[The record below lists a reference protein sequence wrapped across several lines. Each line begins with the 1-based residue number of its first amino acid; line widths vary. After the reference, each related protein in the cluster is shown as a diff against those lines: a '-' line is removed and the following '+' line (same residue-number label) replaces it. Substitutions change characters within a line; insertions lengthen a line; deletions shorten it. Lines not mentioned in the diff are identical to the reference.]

1 MFCWKCGTK
10 LKDDA
15 KFCSNCGAQVKRASE
30 TDNKKVVEPQRV
42 TTNETAEKA
51 NKEFT
56 KKSTGNKNKKF
67 LFAGIAVVA
76 LFFIVLSIKGC
87 NNDKKAYKAYEEF
100 YGDFYNEH
108 VNKGNEEEL
117 GDCGGQILLDKKGNP
132 ILAVCD
138 ITSMGKNIC
147 ADVYLYE
154 YKRGKVKEI
163 TRKTGIKTSD
173 DGLYISTYD
182 GKITMCTSE
191 YADEEAVV
199 YVLGKNGFEKEAEIV
214 EEDYGKE
221 PENRNK
227 YVDFWINTIEY
238 TDNMLYVAFF
248 SDIND
253 TYAFNGSNF
262 ELLLRCLAAEE
273 PSTVLELKLEYTNV
287 LKSEDIDR
295 NPSFVYVE
303 DKMIYCYDA
312 VDKIFYYMGKLEKS
326 EDEVDKLPKRIEG
339 IEVELGPTIIGK
351 RMADLGVEDIKTFEY
366 DENSITIGT
375 MDGEEY
381 TIPTVYAYD
390 ITDVE
395 STEWQVNGVISS
407 TITVE
412 EAKAYF
418 DAGKIKDIDIWVMRP
433 KPTKMYVYRV
443 RMDIDGD
450 FIEDVDKYSDLI
462 EGDKSYIYFANA
474 TTRFEMIDDLLYIE
488 DIEYIFDGTMCFKV
502 AEDCEWYTYY
512 READERV
519 ETLSYEKIKEIID
532 IGMEDFNRSEHY
544 TVKCV
549 DGLVTEVYITL
560 NQKKYF
566 EESSSQLDSYDE
578 TRYNDAGDIIGY
590 KNYEYDDLGRNI
602 KVLNYDIDGNLE
614 SYQINDYLDT
624 KNVKT
629 LYSADGIIKS
639 KYEYELFAD
648 TYFVTRQ
655 DSYDSDGKLQYY
667 SIYERDAQGVLMQ
680 RSDFLEDGSLESKT
694 VCENVNGVCRKETT
708 YDAAGKVI
716 SIYEYDENGEIVN
729 YECY

>member
-1 MFCWKCGTK
+1 MEAFC
-10 LKDDA
+10 
-15 KFCSNCGAQVKRASE
+15 
-30 TDNKKVVEPQRV
+30 
-42 TTNETAEKA
+42 
-51 NKEFT
+51 
-56 KKSTGNKNKKF
+56 
-67 LFAGIAVVA
+67 
-76 LFFIVLSIKGC
+76 
-87 NNDKKAYKAYEEF
+87 
-100 YGDFYNEH
+100 
-108 VNKGNEEEL
+108 
-117 GDCGGQILLDKKGNP
+117 
-132 ILAVCD
+132 
-138 ITSMGKNIC
+138 
-147 ADVYLYE
+147 
-154 YKRGKVKEI
+154 
-163 TRKTGIKTSD
+163 
-173 DGLYISTYD
+173 
-182 GKITMCTSE
+182 
-191 YADEEAVV
+191 
-199 YVLGKNGFEKEAEIV
+199 
-214 EEDYGKE
+214 
-221 PENRNK
+221 
-227 YVDFWINTIEY
+227 
-238 TDNMLYVAFF
+238 
-248 SDIND
+248 
-253 TYAFNGSNF
+253 
-262 ELLLRCLAAEE
+262 
-273 PSTVLELKLEYTNV
+273 
-287 LKSEDIDR
+287 
-295 NPSFVYVE
+295 
-303 DKMIYCYDA
+303 
-312 VDKIFYYMGKLEKS
+312 
-326 EDEVDKLPKRIEG
+326 
-339 IEVELGPTIIGK
+339 PTIIGK

-566 EESSSQLDSYDE
+566 EESSSQQDSYDE

-624 KNVKT
+624 KDVKT

-680 RSDFLEDGSLESKT
+680 RSVFWRMGAWSQRLFAKT
-694 VCENVNGVCRKETT
+694 
-708 YDAAGKVI
+708 
-716 SIYEYDENGEIVN
+716 
-729 YECY
+729 